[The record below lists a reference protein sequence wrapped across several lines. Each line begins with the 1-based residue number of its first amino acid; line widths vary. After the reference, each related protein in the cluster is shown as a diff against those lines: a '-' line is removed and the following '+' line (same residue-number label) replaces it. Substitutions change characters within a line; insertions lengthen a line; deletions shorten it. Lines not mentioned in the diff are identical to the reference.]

1 MSIAGKLMSRVLQDV
16 YDCLKHTGC
25 EGVMSAEALL
35 EDPGLFG
42 PQRLTDEGE
51 APVYIIHL

>member
-1 MSIAGKLMSRVLQDV
+1 MSHVLQDV
-16 YDCLKHTGC
+16 YDCLEHTGC

-35 EDPGLFG
+35 EDPALFW

-51 APVYIIHL
+51 CSVQIMPLWLN

>member
-1 MSIAGKLMSRVLQDV
+1 MPPVLQDV
-16 YDCLKHTGC
+16 YDCLEHTGC

-35 EDPGLFG
+35 EDPALFW

-51 APVYIIHL
+51 PSAYNMHL